1 MDNRIID
8 LYKII
13 STKMRIYIYPVNL
26 YTNKP
31 LVQFID
37 ETINLKSYEWGETYK
52 SWIYIMHYIIHS
64 PIYTADPSKAQFFLV
79 PQWEN
84 LNRSKTY
91 TNDLILPFTTAIESN
106 IYKMTHPKRNHLF
119 IYISDDTPL
128 SDKRIPAF
136 IKKELNSRFIRITYS
151 GRVNGYGQYHRIDT
165 PICTFDPI
173 NEIVV
178 PPGIPPEYDIDIS
191 FNQYCTHDFDYKGTL
206 QPDKK
211 QIERYNFLN
220 YMNTNASI
228 TSCGNSY
235 YGIHCAGWG
244 IWSARIYNYLKMGII
259 PIIPSDGVIL
269 PFERF
274 LNYRA
279 FTVKLLSSTYTTS
292 NCEPIKYLQNM
303 ANYARNYANSK
314 DTKQTDEKMQM
325 AYKLYKAKQNA
336 IDVSPWFDW
345 KSKIPYKNP
354 FTLLIL
360 ELYSKLQNIKSTNIP
375 VYDDEYYKLNVD
387 ADIFINFLDK
397 L

>member
-1 MDNRIID
+1 MDDRIID

-13 STKMRIYIYPVNL
+13 SSKIRIYIYPFTQSSP
-26 YTNKP
+26 YKNKT

-37 ETINLKSYEWGETYK
+37 ETINLKSYEWGATYK

-64 PIYTADPSKAQFFLV
+64 PIYTDDPSKAQFFLV

-84 LNRSKTY
+84 IARGRNY
-91 TNDLILPFTTAIESN
+91 TNDLILPFKNAIESK
-106 IYKMTHPKRNHLF
+106 IYKMTHPARNHLF

-128 SDKRIPAF
+128 SDRRIPAF
-136 IKKELNSRFIRITYS
+136 IKTELNSRFIRITYS
-151 GRVNGYGQYHRIDT
+151 GRVNGYGQYHRTDEPVCI
-165 PICTFDPI
+165 FDPI

-178 PPGIPPEYDIDIS
+178 PPGIPPEYDIDIP
-191 FNQYCTHDFDYKGTL
+191 FDKYCVNDFDYKGTL
-206 QPDKK
+206 TPDKK

-220 YMNTNASI
+220 YMNTNTNI
-228 TSCGNSY
+228 TTCGNSY

-279 FTVKLLSSTYTTS
+279 FTIKLLSSTYNMNTAAPL
-292 NCEPIKYLQNM
+292 EYLKNM
-303 ANYARNYANSK
+303 ATCARKCANG
-314 DTKQTDEKMQM
+314 DERIDADEIKM
-325 AYKLYKAKQNA
+325 ANKLYKAKQNA
-336 IDVSPWFDW
+336 LDVAPWFDW
-345 KSKIPYKNP
+345 NSKIPYKNP

-360 ELYSKLQNIKSTNIP
+360 ELYSKLKHINSTSKPIYN
-375 VYDDEYYKLNVD
+375 DEYYELNND
-387 ADIFINFLDK
+387 NIFIEFLGK
-397 L
+397 